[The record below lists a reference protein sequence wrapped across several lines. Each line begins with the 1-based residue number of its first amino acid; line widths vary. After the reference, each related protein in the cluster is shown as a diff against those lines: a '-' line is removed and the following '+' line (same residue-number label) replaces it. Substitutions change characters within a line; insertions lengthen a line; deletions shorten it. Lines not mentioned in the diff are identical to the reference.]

1 MANKLST
8 SVETQIDRE
17 SAETILDFGEYWR
30 FMPQQSVDK
39 WSHALKASNIYLIVD
54 LLENL
59 ITEQVQT
66 VKLYLPAF
74 ETKSGGKGSKVRIDI
89 DEFLMHFIPVDKE
102 TAKAE
107 REALLKNLND
117 SAEQLNNDIQLAL
130 SDPRALLTMIG
141 QSNNPE
147 IAVGREALHQG
158 LALPSPE
165 TVSSVSRELIANGAG
180 TRDLAMQRLQLEN
193 QAKLGE
199 LAGQLAEVK
208 STELQTVLLMT
219 QDLMMEHA
227 EAVKGKAA
235 DMQRRVSGVL
245 KKVDTIKYYL
255 GEEVDVHILIE
266 GDGCSATDI
275 GPYTLYPKMV
285 AMDEELAI
293 LRIFADNE
301 FDYTQQEDFFKQ
313 LKESKPLRERI
324 FPLERCIV
332 AIRPRKH
339 SHSYHNDENLT
350 MYDWIYRN
358 RQNLSSFL
366 MVRNG
371 EQYAIITSPID
382 NKQRLYP
389 TDSHMAAFFE
399 GVMANDTTIVD
410 RQRDFEADASDFR
423 AIIAIL
429 QGVIDREAQGTGPQ
443 IFGQMPKEKLG
454 CTFMSP
460 GYFEQNLQFI
470 NDEDFVM
477 ANPDVPKDIRGW
489 FADNRSELKATPGD
503 WIVYSRFSLE
513 PGLVPGAYVWRNRS
527 GNYEKDWD
535 FTYDAE
541 RIQSSVLKRF
551 KGQLCFPVML
561 NKDGKQR
568 SFRAHLEYLTQDILI
583 VSKLSLVEVEAILS
597 SREYREELTRSGD
610 MELLVE
616 ARMMLKSALLDGQHI
631 FEYVAAALPGET
643 LVKQQQ
649 VFMQAIRHL
658 KPEAVSDT
666 SLAEAKRFA
675 NQAIKTYQ
683 QLQQTDTCEIEQFAD
698 QLRDAGER
706 PLYYSISSLGVFLI
720 SAAQTDRKDLG
731 VLLEGIKCPYFF
743 VHQLIDSPKKNWH
756 EVGFVPS
763 DINSYPVTGILTNR
777 INKYG
782 LLERR
787 LNARDLEKLT
797 ENVKLQTETIAGHLK
812 QIDGLLRRADEQ
824 ELQEA
829 IQYYLDSMTA
839 SRTLVTKSHGYVTFG
854 DPMVITIVKLD
865 QFPSAEG
872 IAFSFAHALALLFQH
887 LSTELQ
893 ALWLPKIKAIF
904 QTEFC
909 FNWESAPYFCM
920 TKSTLCQFLLQSH
933 NVDFSNQ
940 VVCNSIWY
948 GNSDVLSTVPSAL
961 RGPANIRILD
971 KFTAELTSPLLLKH
985 LGKIS
990 EHLGEA

>member
-17 SAETILDFGEYWR
+17 SAEAILDFGEYWR
-30 FMPQQSVDK
+30 FMPQHSVDK

-147 IAVGREALHQG
+147 MAVGREALHQG

-313 LKESKPLRERI
+313 LKESKPLRDRI

-339 SHSYHNDENLT
+339 SHGYHNDENLT

-382 NKQRLYP
+382 YKQRLYP

-429 QGVIDREAQGTGPQ
+429 QGVIDREAQGTGAQ

-616 ARMMLKSALLDGQHI
+616 ARLVLKKAIQDGQHI
-631 FEYVAAALPGET
+631 LNYVVDSLPDAS
-643 LVKQQQ
+643 LADQQR

-658 KPEAVSDT
+658 KPDAVSHT
-666 SLAEAKRFA
+666 TLAKAKRYA
-675 NQAIKTYQ
+675 DQAIKTYQ
-683 QLQQTDTCEIEQFAD
+683 QYVQTDPNEIEQFAEH
-698 QLRDAGER
+698 LRDAGEK
-706 PLYYSISSLGVFLI
+706 PLYYSISSHGVFLV
-720 SAAQTDRKDLG
+720 SAAQADRKDLG
-731 VLLEGIKCPYFF
+731 VQLEGIRCPYFL
-743 VHQLIDSPKKNWH
+743 VHQLIDTPQKIWH
-756 EVGFVPS
+756 EVGLVPS
-763 DINSYPVTGILTNR
+763 DIHSYPVTGILTNR

-787 LNARDLEKLT
+787 FNARDLEKLT

-865 QFPSAEG
+865 KFPSAEG

-887 LSTELQ
+887 LSTEFQ

-904 QTEFC
+904 QNEFC
-909 FNWESAPYFCM
+909 FNWESVPYFRM

-940 VVCNSIWY
+940 VVCNSLWY
-948 GNSDVLSTVPSAL
+948 GNSDVLSTTPSAL
-961 RGPANIRILD
+961 RGPANIRVLE